1 MICTKNKPNHID
13 SLTVFAHSAGAFNW
27 TYFMPVFI
35 HTQFEDFYFVQ
46 APGVLLFSGENAQ
59 KNFNSFSILGIV
71 ALNVGDAS
79 SAIVRIDFKAR
90 AI

>member
-13 SLTVFAHSAGAFNW
+13 SLTVLAHSAGAFNW

-46 APGVLLFSGENAQ
+46 APGVLLFSGENA
-59 KNFNSFSILGIV
+59 
-71 ALNVGDAS
+71 
-79 SAIVRIDFKAR
+79 
-90 AI
+90 

>member
-1 MICTKNKPNHID
+1 MFFNVYIYRYNDIIFRFIEWFELRTNHID

-46 APGVLLFSGENAQ
+46 APGVLLFSGEMYKKISTVFQ
-59 KNFNSFSILGIV
+59 F
-71 ALNVGDAS
+71 
-79 SAIVRIDFKAR
+79 
-90 AI
+90 

>member
-1 MICTKNKPNHID
+1 MTLFLGLLNDLLRTNHID

-46 APGVLLFSGENAQ
+46 APGVLLFLVKMN
-59 KNFNSFSILGIV
+59 KNYNIFSIFGNPCFNL
-71 ALNVGDAS
+71 GDAS
-79 SAIVRIDFKAR
+79 SAIVRI
-90 AI
+90 

>member
-1 MICTKNKPNHID
+1 MSLRFIERSVLRTNHID

-46 APGVLLFSGENAQ
+46 APGVLLFSGEMYKKISTVFQ
-59 KNFNSFSILGIV
+59 FWEL
-71 ALNVGDAS
+71 
-79 SAIVRIDFKAR
+79 
-90 AI
+90 